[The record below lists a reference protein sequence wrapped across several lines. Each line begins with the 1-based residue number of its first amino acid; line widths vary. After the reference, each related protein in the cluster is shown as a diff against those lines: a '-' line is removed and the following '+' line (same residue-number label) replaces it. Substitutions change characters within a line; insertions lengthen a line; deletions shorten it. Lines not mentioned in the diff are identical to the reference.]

1 MTDHYAVFGN
11 PIDHS
16 LSPRIHNRFALQTGQ
31 DMDYQRQLVALEQFE
46 PAAREFFAAGGC
58 GLNITVPFKL
68 DAYSFA
74 GQLSKRARQAGAVN
88 TLLRQPDGTVLGD
101 NTDGIGLVRDISVN
115 LGWSLQGRRV
125 LILGAGGAVRGVL
138 APILQQQPGELVIA
152 NRTVAKAQQLA
163 QAFGSLGPIAGLGY
177 DELPAV
183 GFDLVINATSASLSG
198 TMPELPASILAPGA
212 AAYDMVYGADATVFM
227 RWASQCG
234 AAKVADGLGML
245 VEQAAESF
253 QLWRSLMPQ
262 TAPLIREI
270 RASLIQS

>member
-16 LSPRIHNRFALQTGQ
+16 LSPRIHTSFALQTGQ
-31 DMDYQRQLVALEQFE
+31 DMDYRRQLVAVDRFE
-46 PAAREFFAAGGC
+46 PAAREFFGAGGC

-74 GQLSKRARQAGAVN
+74 AQLSKRARQAGAVN

-101 NTDGIGLVRDISVN
+101 NTDGVGLVRDITHN
-115 LGWSLQGRRV
+115 LGWSLRGQRV

-138 APILQQQPGELVIA
+138 APLLQQQPGELIIA
-152 NRTVAKAQQLA
+152 NRTVPKAQRLA
-163 QAFGSLGPIAGLGY
+163 QAFGALGPVVGLGY
-177 DELPAV
+177 NELPAV
-183 GFDLVINATSASLSG
+183 GFNLVINATSASLSG
-198 TMPELPASILAPGA
+198 ALPDLPAGILAPGA
-212 AAYDMVYGADATVFM
+212 VAYDMVYGAEPTVFM
-227 RWASQCG
+227 RWASACN
-234 AAKVADGLGML
+234 AAEVADGLGML

-253 QLWRSLMPQ
+253 QLWRSVKPQ

-270 RASLIQS
+270 RVSLKRS

>member
-1 MTDHYAVFGN
+1 MSDHYAVFGN

-16 LSPRIHNRFALQTGQ
+16 LSPRIHNSFARQTGQ

-46 PAAREFFAAGGC
+46 PAARAFFAAGGC

-74 GQLSKRARQAGAVN
+74 AQLSKRARQAGAVN
-88 TLLRQPDGTVLGD
+88 TLLRQADGTVLGD
-101 NTDGIGLVRDISVN
+101 NTDGVGLVRDISAN

-138 APILQQQPGELVIA
+138 APLLQQQPGELVIA
-152 NRTVAKAQQLA
+152 NRTVAKARQLA
-163 QAFGSLGPIAGLGY
+163 QAFGSLGSIAGLGY
-177 DELPAV
+177 GELPAV

-198 TMPELPASILAPGA
+198 KLPQLPASILGPGA
-212 AAYDMVYGADATVFM
+212 VAYDMVYGADPTVFM
-227 RWASQCG
+227 CWASECG
-234 AAKVADGLGML
+234 AAEVADGLGML

-253 QLWRSLMPQ
+253 HLWRSVRPQ
-262 TAPLIREI
+262 TAPVIREI
-270 RASLIQS
+270 RASLVQS